1 MSIFG
6 IIGISFFCTAL
17 LCIIFTIVPL
27 VDDGFNGDEEKENKH
42 LLFSLF
48 FCIAIFVAGIFLGI
62 GITTE
67 EERVYVQKYLA
78 QKQTIEM
85 SLENEELSG
94 FERIELVKQA
104 TELNGEL
111 AERKARFQLWH
122 FVVYDNT
129 IYDNVELIKLTKGE

>member
-6 IIGISFFCTAL
+6 IIGICFLIVFAIFLTYGLIFAVGFEVESNLFWIISIICAL
-17 LCIIFTIVPL
+17 LVWVGAVFI
-27 VDDGFNGDEEKENKH
+27 
-42 LLFSLF
+42 
-48 FCIAIFVAGIFLGI
+48 GI
-62 GITTE
+62 GINTQE
-67 EERVYVQKYLA
+67 GKVYVQKYLA

-85 SLENEELSG
+85 SLENEALTG
-94 FERIELVKQA
+94 LERIELVKQA

>member
-6 IIGISFFCTAL
+6 IIAIT
-17 LCIIFTIVPL
+17 FTILGLLYVLINIPY
-27 VDDGFNGDEEKENKH
+27 FFDEYCETYFITNSIIVVI
-42 LLFSLF
+42 LW
-48 FCIAIFVAGIFLGI
+48 IASIFVGI
-62 GITTE
+62 GINTE
-67 EERVYVQKYLA
+67 EEKVYVQKYLA

-85 SLENEELSG
+85 SLENEELTG

-104 TELNGEL
+104 TELNGEI

>member
-6 IIGISFFCTAL
+6 IIAISFLILCL
-17 LCIIFTIVPL
+17 LYVLINIPCFVNENKGAYFITNSIIVVILWIVSIFAGI
-27 VDDGFNGDEEKENKH
+27 GFNTEDEK
-42 LLFSLF
+42 
-48 FCIAIFVAGIFLGI
+48 
-62 GITTE
+62 
-67 EERVYVQKYLA
+67 VYVQKYLA

-85 SLENEELSG
+85 SLENEDLTG

-104 TELNGEL
+104 TELNGEI

>member
-6 IIGISFFCTAL
+6 IIAITFLILCL
-17 LCIIFTIVPL
+17 LYLLINIPYFLDEYSDAYFTTNSIIVVIL
-27 VDDGFNGDEEKENKH
+27 W
-42 LLFSLF
+42 
-48 FCIAIFVAGIFLGI
+48 IASIFVGI

-67 EERVYVQKYLA
+67 EEKVYVQKYLA

-85 SLENEELSG
+85 SLENEALTG
-94 FERIELVKQA
+94 LERIELVKQA

>member
-6 IIGISFFCTAL
+6 IIALSFLIFAL
-17 LCIIFTIVPL
+17 LYLVINIPCFVNEYLGAYFITTSIIVPIL
-27 VDDGFNGDEEKENKH
+27 W
-42 LLFSLF
+42 
-48 FCIAIFVAGIFLGI
+48 IASIFVGI
-62 GITTE
+62 GINTQE
-67 EERVYVQKYLA
+67 EKVYVKKYIA

-85 SLENEELSG
+85 SIENEELTG

-104 TELNGEL
+104 TELNGEI
-111 AERKARFQLWH
+111 AERKARFYLWH

>member
-1 MSIFG
+1 MGIFG
-6 IIGISFFCTAL
+6 IVALSFVIFAL
-17 LCIIFTIVPL
+17 LYLVINAPCFVDEYFGAYFITTSIIVPIL
-27 VDDGFNGDEEKENKH
+27 W
-42 LLFSLF
+42 
-48 FCIAIFVAGIFLGI
+48 IASIFIGI
-62 GITTE
+62 GINTE
-67 EERVYVQKYLA
+67 DEKVYVQKYLA

-94 FERIELVKQA
+94 LERIELVKQA

-111 AERKARFQLWH
+111 AERKARVQLWH

>member
-1 MSIFG
+1 MNIFG
-6 IIGISFFCTAL
+6 IIACCFAVCLLVAL
-17 LCIIFTIVPL
+17 IYIIIFGMIL
-27 VDDGFNGDEEKENKH
+27 EKDG
-42 LLFSLF
+42 SLF
-48 FCIAIFVAGIFLGI
+48 WKLSAIAFLVVWAGAVFIGI
-62 GITTE
+62 GINTQE
-67 EERVYVQKYLA
+67 EKVYVQKYLA

-85 SLENEELSG
+85 SLENKDLTG
-94 FERIELVKQA
+94 LERIELVKQA

>member
-1 MSIFG
+1 MNIFG
-6 IIGISFFCTAL
+6 VIACCLPVCLFVAL
-17 LCIIFTIVPL
+17 IYILIFGVTL
-27 VDDGFNGDEEKENKH
+27 EKDS
-42 LLFSLF
+42 SLF
-48 FCIAIFVAGIFLGI
+48 WKFSALAFLVVWAGAVFIGI
-62 GITTE
+62 GINTQE
-67 EERVYVQKYLA
+67 EKVYVQKYLA

-94 FERIELVKQA
+94 LERIELVKQA